1 MHRWFRV
8 FMERLAFRLMSV
20 LSAKIETQFDLE
32 LSELR
37 MGLLQRAAEIQHQS
51 PANLATI
58 SEALIESST
67 RLGQSGAETANE
79 IDCLEHDEPT
89 QPVKRPKLAAPVA
102 KKSATGTTKRG
113 RGRPPKT
120 AEGRPA
126 NLASDKLSAT
136 KAPSDKCTDGH

>member
-51 PANLATI
+51 SANLAAI

-79 IDCLEHDEPT
+79 TDCLEHDEVT
-89 QPVKRPKLAAPVA
+89 QPVKRPKLAASAA

-113 RGRPPKT
+113 RGRPPK
-120 AEGRPA
+120 AADSRPT
-126 NLASDKLSAT
+126 NPLPRNASVAT
-136 KAPSDKCTDGH
+136 EPVRLT